1 MNPSEPLHIPCCVP
15 FRLALPPDWRADAT
29 IFNPSDPSIGQT
41 VKRLALVLVTC
52 MLPLCGARGQKV
64 GVALSGGAARGLAHI
79 GVLKV
84 LEEAAVP
91 VDVIAGTSMGSVVGG
106 LYAVGY
112 TAPQLDTIVRT
123 EDWYRLLTDP
133 VDRRDLPVDRK
144 ATEDHYLVTLPIH
157 RGGVKLPRSVVP
169 GQRISQLLT
178 RLTWSAHGIRD
189 FRELPIPFAAV
200 ATNLETSRAVVL
212 DHGFLPNAIRASM
225 ALPSVFSPV
234 DLADTVVIDGGVV
247 RNLPAQDARALGAD
261 VLICSDVTD
270 PLEPR
275 DSIVSLIDVLV
286 QSVSFRVWDSEA
298 EQRSKCDVLILP
310 DVRGF
315 STFGFARA
323 RDVIAR
329 GEAAARAALPGI
341 ATALAKRRVSRR
353 AKAPRSPVIEPES
366 VLVTSVRFDP
376 PDLVPGG
383 FLARALGVRPGSW
396 VSRRALDQRMSR
408 LYATGLFESVGYRL
422 EQGDLVVLL
431 RERAGGRFGLGLR
444 YESRYKASVLLS
456 STLGHIAGGFSGR
469 ADARL
474 GEQIQVGAGVS
485 QPVGDGTSV
494 TLGAEADYVRS
505 PFDLYQGDHRVAQA
519 RVDLGAITGSIARSL
534 GTAVDVSIRVKAE
547 HARWAED
554 VSSVASPPIN
564 RTFYTVAG
572 VIQIDT
578 YDRGL
583 FPHSGIG
590 FRAVSEW
597 GNRMAVAAG
606 GAAFSHHVA
615 DLRGYLPLVRRVSL
629 WAGATVG
636 ALGGEPPP
644 YYQFFLGGANTYYIF
659 PDRDIS
665 FAGLH
670 AQERRGRH
678 VQKAELGA
686 QWELWPDVFARVRWN
701 AGTVLD
707 RWSFDP
713 ASYVDGVGVEL
724 GAKTFAGR
732 LSLSASGNPHRSWPI
747 IEVDLGYPF

>member
-1 MNPSEPLHIPCCVP
+1 ML
-15 FRLALPPDWRADAT
+15 
-29 IFNPSDPSIGQT
+29 
-41 VKRLALVLVTC
+41 LVAC
-52 MLPLCGARGQKV
+52 ALPLCGARAQRV

-84 LEEAAVP
+84 LEEAGVP
-91 VDVIAGTSMGSVVGG
+91 VDVITGTSMGSVVGG

-112 TAPQLDTIVRT
+112 TAAQLDTIVTT

-133 VDRRDLPVDRK
+133 VDRRDLAVERK
-144 ATEDHYLVTLPIH
+144 FTEDHYLLTLPIH
-157 RGGVKLPRSVVP
+157 RGGIKLPKSVVP

-178 RLTWSAHGIRD
+178 GLTWSAHAIRD
-189 FRELPIPFAAV
+189 FRALPIPFAAV
-200 ATNLETSRAVVL
+200 ATDLETSKAVVL
-212 DHGFLPNAIRASM
+212 DHGFLPDAIRASM

-234 DLADTVVIDGGVV
+234 ELADTAFIDGGVV
-247 RNLPAQDARALGAD
+247 RNLPAQDARVLGAD

-275 DSIVSLIDVLV
+275 DSIVSLVDVLV

-310 DVRGF
+310 EVRGF

-329 GEAAARAALPGI
+329 GEAAARAALPEI
-341 ATALAKRRVSRR
+341 ATALAKRRVSRG

-376 PDLVPGG
+376 ADLVPGG

-408 LYATGLFESVGYRL
+408 LYATGLFESVGYRI

-456 STLGHIAGGFSGR
+456 STLGRVSGGLNGR

-474 GEQIQVGAGVS
+474 GQQIQIGAGVS
-485 QPVGDGTSV
+485 QPLGDGRSF
-494 TLGAEADYVRS
+494 TLGAAADYVRS

-519 RVDLGAITGSIARSL
+519 RVDLGAITTSIARSA
-534 GTAVDVSIRVKAE
+534 GTLADASLRAKVE
-547 HARWAED
+547 YARWAEE
-554 VSSVASPPIN
+554 VSAVASNPID
-564 RTFYTVAG
+564 RAFYSVAG
-572 VIQIDT
+572 VVQVDT

-583 FPHSGIG
+583 FPHSGVG

-597 GNRMAVAAG
+597 GNRLTAAAG
-606 GAAFSHHVA
+606 GAAFSHHTA
-615 DLRGYLPLVRRVSL
+615 DLRAYLPLVRRVSL
-629 WAGATVG
+629 WAGATIG
-636 ALGGEPPP
+636 ASGGEPPP
-644 YYQFFLGGANTYYIF
+644 HYQFFLGGANTYYLF
-659 PDRDIS
+659 PDRDIA
-665 FAGLH
+665 FVGLRTQ
-670 AQERRGRH
+670 ARRGRH

-686 QWELWPDVFARVRWN
+686 QWELTPDVFARVRWN

-713 ASYVDGVGVEL
+713 ARYVQGAGVEL

-732 LSLSASGNPHRSWPI
+732 LSLSASGNAHTTWPI
-747 IEVDLGYPF
+747 VEIDLGYPF

>member
-1 MNPSEPLHIPCCVP
+1 
-15 FRLALPPDWRADAT
+15 
-29 IFNPSDPSIGQT
+29 
-41 VKRLALVLVTC
+41 VKRFAVVLVAC
-52 MLPLCGARGQKV
+52 VLPLCGARAQRV

-84 LEEAAVP
+84 LEEAGVP
-91 VDVIAGTSMGSVVGG
+91 VDVITGTSMGSVVGG

-112 TAPQLDTIVRT
+112 TAAQLDTIVTT

-133 VDRRDLPVDRK
+133 VDRRDLAVERK
-144 ATEDHYLVTLPIH
+144 FTEDHYLLTLPIH
-157 RGGVKLPRSVVP
+157 RGGIKLPKSVVP

-178 RLTWSAHGIRD
+178 GLTWSAHAIRD
-189 FRELPIPFAAV
+189 FRALPIPFAAV
-200 ATNLETSRAVVL
+200 ATDLETSKAVVL
-212 DHGFLPNAIRASM
+212 DHGFLPDAIRASM

-234 DLADTVVIDGGVV
+234 ELADTAFIDGGVV
-247 RNLPAQDARALGAD
+247 RNLPAQDARVLGAD

-275 DSIVSLIDVLV
+275 DSIVSLVDVLV

-310 DVRGF
+310 EVRGF

-341 ATALAKRRVSRR
+341 DAALAKRRVSRR
-353 AKAPRSPVIEPES
+353 ARAPRSPVIEPES

-376 PDLVPGG
+376 PDLGPGG

-422 EQGDLVVLL
+422 EQGKLVVLL
-431 RERAGGRFGLGLR
+431 RERSGGRFGLGLR

-456 STLGHIAGGFSGR
+456 STLGRVSGGLNGR

-474 GEQIQVGAGVS
+474 GQQIQVGAGVS
-485 QPVGDGTSV
+485 QPLGDGRSV
-494 TLGAEADYVRS
+494 TLGVGAEYARS

-519 RVDLGAITGSIARSL
+519 RVDLGAITMSIARSA
-534 GTAVDVSIRVKAE
+534 GTLADASLRAKVE
-547 HARWAED
+547 YARWAEE
-554 VSSVASPPIN
+554 VSAVASNPIY
-564 RTFYTVAG
+564 RAFYSVAG
-572 VIQIDT
+572 VVQLDT

-583 FPHSGIG
+583 FPHSGVG

-597 GNRMAVAAG
+597 GNRLAAAAG
-606 GAAFSHHVA
+606 GAAFSHHTA
-615 DLRGYLPLVRRVSL
+615 DLRAYLPLVRRMSL
-629 WAGATVG
+629 WAGATIG
-636 ALGGEPPP
+636 ASGGEPPP
-644 YYQFFLGGANTYYIF
+644 HYQFFLGGANTYYLF
-659 PDRDIS
+659 PDRDIA
-665 FAGLH
+665 FVGLRTQ
-670 AQERRGRH
+670 ARRGRH

-686 QWELWPDVFARVRWN
+686 QWELAPDVFARVRWN

-713 ASYVDGVGVEL
+713 ARYAQGAGVEL

-732 LSLSASGNPHRSWPI
+732 LSLSASGNAHTTWPI
-747 IEVDLGYPF
+747 VEIDLGYPF